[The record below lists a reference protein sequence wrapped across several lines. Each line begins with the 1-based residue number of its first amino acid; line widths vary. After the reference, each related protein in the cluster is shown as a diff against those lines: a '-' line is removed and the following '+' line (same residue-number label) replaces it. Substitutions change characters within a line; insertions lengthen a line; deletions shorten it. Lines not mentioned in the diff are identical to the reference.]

1 MEVTDEQYQ
10 STLNRIEYLIS
21 NGGENIEL
29 ETVFTPVT
37 HNIKL
42 NRRNFE
48 QIVSRLKGMDLMEEI
63 HEEQLDIRI
72 DDIRLSIL
80 GLEDITHYCNTNELT
95 NLNMEF
101 IKKTKIEEFK
111 KPLDILE
118 YGIRINLKNE
128 EILDENNSHIESIL
142 SNHQSKKKSFRLK
155 KRMSFTTLDGL
166 FRYDLT
172 VLKESDKNTD
182 GSYKQSISLLNSN
195 ITGTPEKYEVELE
208 FIGNVEQLEM
218 TPELLMEE
226 YINAMGVIIQT
237 MQESDY
243 LLTKSKK
250 LSILSSY
257 LKLVKKSAPTNMD
270 LSNNHWIGPQPVSLE
285 LSHIREYPD
294 GNIPTIQ
301 MNYSVTEKADG
312 DRFMMYI
319 NETGEC
325 YLINNRWKVLNV
337 GIKSSNLTNSIFDG
351 EYVLYNKLGQYSP
364 KYLIYDCYFINS
376 EDIRQIPL
384 YINAK
389 DKNTSRMPILK
400 NAIKNA
406 QWTYQEQIEKV
417 LDIRVKE
424 FYYGNLGSCGLQ
436 IFEHCK
442 TILNNTETSMI
453 DYETDG
459 LIFTPCN
466 LGVGMSYEGEK
477 VEHTGRTWGWN
488 FKWKPPEDNTID
500 FLIETVKDHKDKN
513 EDYIGYTIGD
523 SNGELV
529 KYKTL
534 KLKCGFD
541 PNKSKY
547 YTCQD
552 LLNNT
557 HSSNNNHTTKKNQ
570 YYAIDFKP
578 THPPDNNAYLANIP
592 LTTDNNGITR
602 LLTEKTQDEILDG
615 MIVEMSYDINKNDKT
630 WSWIPRN
637 IRYDKTEQRLMGKR
651 QFGNDFE
658 TANNIW
664 KTIHNPITK
673 EMITTGTNLPDI
685 NEEETRYYARV
696 IPRNKS
702 LSRSM
707 LDFHNLYVKSTLIK
721 QVANKTNGGILLDI
735 GCGKGGD
742 LPKWRNNN
750 FSFVLGIDSVKD
762 NIENVNDG
770 ACSRYMDN
778 MTRNPVGLP
787 KALFVWA
794 DGSKELMGL
803 SQNSGLDDYN
813 KNILEILWG
822 RKTITDIPEKHRDIW
837 GLCSDKFNIISCQFA
852 IHYFFSSLE
861 TLEIVVRN
869 IANNTKNDGYFIGTS
884 FDGNTIYNKL
894 KEHDKGD
901 MLVGKHQDKGNVI
914 WRIRKEY
921 DNLGDTLPKDETSL
935 GMEIKVF
942 IETINQTFTEYLFNF
957 EYFEQLMN
965 QNDMYIIN
973 KQDANEIGLPSGSDL
988 FSSLYETLKTDKSGK
1003 YGTALNMTEVE
1014 KEISFFNRYFIF
1026 QKKEGVKK
1034 KKIHIT
1040 KKK

>member
-1 MEVTDEQYQ
+1 
-10 STLNRIEYLIS
+10 
-21 NGGENIEL
+21 
-29 ETVFTPVT
+29 
-37 HNIKL
+37 
-42 NRRNFE
+42 
-48 QIVSRLKGMDLMEEI
+48 
-63 HEEQLDIRI
+63 
-72 DDIRLSIL
+72 
-80 GLEDITHYCNTNELT
+80 
-95 NLNMEF
+95 
-101 IKKTKIEEFK
+101 
-111 KPLDILE
+111 
-118 YGIRINLKNE
+118 
-128 EILDENNSHIESIL
+128 
-142 SNHQSKKKSFRLK
+142 
-155 KRMSFTTLDGL
+155 
-166 FRYDLT
+166 
-172 VLKESDKNTD
+172 
-182 GSYKQSISLLNSN
+182 
-195 ITGTPEKYEVELE
+195 
-208 FIGNVEQLEM
+208 
-218 TPELLMEE
+218 
-226 YINAMGVIIQT
+226 
-237 MQESDY
+237 
-243 LLTKSKK
+243 
-250 LSILSSY
+250 
-257 LKLVKKSAPTNMD
+257 
-270 LSNNHWIGPQPVSLE
+270 
-285 LSHIREYPD
+285 
-294 GNIPTIQ
+294 
-301 MNYSVTEKADG
+301 
-312 DRFMMYI
+312 
-319 NETGEC
+319 
-325 YLINNRWKVLNV
+325 
-337 GIKSSNLTNSIFDG
+337 
-351 EYVLYNKLGQYSP
+351 
-364 KYLIYDCYFINS
+364 
-376 EDIRQIPL
+376 
-384 YINAK
+384 
-389 DKNTSRMPILK
+389 
-400 NAIKNA
+400 
-406 QWTYQEQIEKV
+406 
-417 LDIRVKE
+417 
-424 FYYGNLGSCGLQ
+424 
-436 IFEHCK
+436 
-442 TILNNTETSMI
+442 MI

-466 LGVGMSYEGEK
+466 LGVGMSYDGEK
-477 VEHTGRTWGWN
+477 VEHTGRTWNLN

-500 FLIETVKDHKDKN
+500 FLIETVKDHKDTN

-523 SNGELV
+523 STGELV

-541 PNKSKY
+541 PNKSKH
-547 YTCQD
+547 YTCKD
-552 LLNNT
+552 LVNNT
-557 HSSNNNHTTKKNQ
+557 YSSTTTNTKKNL

-592 LTTDNNGITR
+592 LKMDSNGISR

-615 MIVEMSYDINKNDKT
+615 MIVEMSYNVNKSDKSG
-630 WSWIPRN
+630 SWVPRN
-637 IRYDKTEQRLMGKR
+637 IRYDKTEQRLMGRR

-664 KTIHNPITK
+664 KTIHNPITR

-696 IPRNKS
+696 VPRNKS

-721 QVANKTNGGILLDI
+721 QVATKTNGGILLDI

-762 NIENVNDG
+762 NIENVTDG

-794 DGSKELMGL
+794 DGSKELMGM
-803 SQNSGLDDYN
+803 SQNSGLDEYN

-822 RKTITDIPEKHRDIW
+822 RKPITEIPEKHRDIW
-837 GLCSDKFNIISCQFA
+837 GLCGDKFNIISCQFA

-861 TLEIVVRN
+861 TLETVVRN

-921 DNLGDTLPKDETSL
+921 DNLGDTLPLDETSL

-973 KQDANEIGLPSGSDL
+973 KQEANEIGLPSGSDL
-988 FSSLYETLKTDKSGK
+988 FLSLYETLQKDKGGK
-1003 YGTALNMTEVE
+1003 YGTALNMTEIE

-1026 QKKEGVKK
+1026 QKKEGSKK
-1034 KKIHIT
+1034 KKIHI
-1040 KKK
+1040 KKKKK